1 MEKIEHLWWP
11 TPVWEVKTD
20 FDSEFNEKLIE
31 ELLWYSKSYPKD
43 LYGDINIWWKLEEVP
58 GLKCLPT
65 LKNEMSRIMTE
76 ATKNF
81 RSKYQG
87 TVKLMRGWPNF
98 IEPGKQ
104 YNIHYHAY
112 CPYAAT
118 YYVKTPENCGD
129 LILVD
134 PLGGQLNEIVN
145 DGNVD
150 GAKYKRLK
158 PEEGKL
164 VFFPGYLLH
173 MVEEN
178 KSKETRISI
187 STNTQFEN

>member
-11 TPVWEVKTD
+11 TPVWEVKTN
-20 FDSEFNEKLIE
+20 FDSEFNQNLIR
-31 ELLWYSKSYPKD
+31 ELKD
-43 LYGDINIWWKLEEVP
+43 FQFAKDRYGDSNIWWKSEENEK
-58 GLKCLPT
+58 LKHLNI
-65 LKNEMSRIMTE
+65 LKTEMAKIISE
-76 ATKNF
+76 ATMSF

-87 TVKLMRGWPNF
+87 TVKLTRGWVNF

-104 YNIHYHAY
+104 YNIHYHGF
-112 CPYAAT
+112 CPYAVT
-118 YYVKTPENCGD
+118 YYIKAPEKCGD
-129 LILVD
+129 LILID
-134 PLGGQLNEIVN
+134 PLAGQTNEIVN

-158 PEEGKL
+158 PEEGKM

-178 KSKETRISI
+178 KSGETRISL
-187 STNTQFEN
+187 STNTQFDY

>member
-11 TPVWEVKTD
+11 TPVWEVKTN
-20 FDSEFNEKLIE
+20 FDSEFNQNLIR
-31 ELLWYSKSYPKD
+31 ELKELQFAKD
-43 LYGDINIWWKLEEVP
+43 RYGDSNIWWKSEENE
-58 GLKCLPT
+58 K
-65 LKNEMSRIMTE
+65 LKNLNILKAEMAKIISE
-76 ATKNF
+76 ATMSF

-87 TVKLMRGWPNF
+87 TVKLTRGWVNF
-98 IEPGKQ
+98 INPGQQ
-104 YNIHYHAY
+104 YNIHYHGF
-112 CPYAAT
+112 CPYAVT
-118 YYVKTPENCGD
+118 YYISAPENCGD
-129 LILVD
+129 LILID
-134 PLGGQLNEIVN
+134 PLAGQTNEIVN

-178 KSKETRISI
+178 KSGQTRISL
-187 STNTQFEN
+187 STNTQFDY